1 MRRYLLSCLL
11 AALCA
16 PMAAQDAV
24 LPLEIQFNG
33 QTVATVQAPIR
44 NHAVSVTLQ
53 SHALGSRTYTVTF
66 ETPERLRVQFR
77 DSYATGMQVAEN
89 RSELNDKA
97 LFILTARD
105 GSEAKPVPLQEAQV
119 KGQENRITLAATSPY
134 RGAQSIGNVQRT
146 VQGPQDLRN
155 VSEYTS
161 IRFIIGDSKLAPQ
174 RSYHFQV
181 TNEQR
186 LSFTATGLNSDP
198 IAIKAEAAPGGALIR
213 LIQP

>member
-1 MRRYLLSCLL
+1 MRLLLCCLL
-11 AALCA
+11 LALCA
-16 PMAAQDAV
+16 ALPAQDAI

-33 QTVATVQAPIR
+33 QTVAAVRAPIR
-44 NHAVSVTLQ
+44 NHSVSITLK

-105 GSEAKPVPLQEAQV
+105 GSPAQPVPLQEAPV
-119 KGQENRITLAATSPY
+119 KGQENSITLAATSPY
-134 RGAQSIGNVQRT
+134 RGAQSIGNVQRVT
-146 VQGPQDLRN
+146 RGPQDLRN
-155 VSEYTS
+155 VSEYTN
-161 IRFIIGDSKLAPQ
+161 IRFIIGDSKLSPQ
-174 RSYHFQV
+174 RSFHLQV

-186 LSFTATGLNSDP
+186 LSFTATGLNNDP